1 MATTFVNPGGL
12 GTEFLSSRVG
22 ERLLSKRSAFVTSN
36 SKRVGFAIS
45 SRSAPFLCVA
55 FAGNPGTQGGAQ
67 GSSESVKGTKK
78 KPYFRRK
85 RSATKKKKNGAA
97 EAEEGVASL
106 SAKNDL
112 RALLSDSAVPVFS
125 EGVEVLEEPEAPQL
139 PIDDDDDICADAG
152 EAGPGNPLGRRVLG
166 KAVVSWVKEGI
177 SAMVREVVCAQERGE
192 IKEAEERMGAGHN
205 LVALAQPY
213 LLARPMPEGLE
224 SLCLRASLHYPTIF
238 DHYQRE
244 LCVSLQASEAEG
256 KVDNWQNTESWK
268 LLKKFAKSGSHRAVA
283 RRAKEPKQVHD
294 ILGLTPERIAEIQ
307 SQVDAFVTRGLELLQ
322 IERDVELEATHQSL
336 EGAASIIGNA
346 PTPSSSGPD
355 SKKDEQA
362 VENCDS
368 ISNLIAAGSS
378 TGLGGMH
385 LVTLSME
392 GGGHLPPTTMS
403 PGDMVCVRVS
413 DKRRGGTTME
423 CMRGS
428 VYSLAED
435 NNSIAVAIEARYS
448 NPTFSRLF
456 GKSLRLDR
464 ISALADATTYHRDC
478 EALERLQKHGLQKK
492 NPASSVVATLF
503 GEGPDICWLA
513 QNGPL
518 LPIPLLEQ
526 PSKEVRF
533 DESQKKA
540 IEMGLDRR
548 RPVTVI
554 QGPPGTGK
562 TLVITEL
569 IERAVLR
576 GERVL
581 ATAPTNAAV
590 DNMVERLGNAG
601 LNVVRVG
608 NPARVAPSVSSKSL
622 SFIVDRD
629 LSAFRR
635 DLVRRRADL
644 RSDLRQCLDDD
655 SVAAGIRQVLKQLG
669 KTLKQ
674 REKEAIDN
682 ALTSAQVVLCTN
694 TGAGDPLVRKLEA
707 FDLVVV
713 DEAAQAI
720 EPSCWIPLLQG
731 RRCVL
736 AGDACQLAPTIMSRE
751 ALDGGLS
758 VSLMERAGALHDG
771 LLSIMLN
778 TQYRM
783 HNAIALWASHEM
795 YSDRLCSAPAVA
807 SHLLSDSPSVKDSS
821 ITKVPML
828 LLDTRL
834 PFGSLIPGCEER
846 LDPAGTGSFFNEG
859 EADIVVDHI
868 RALLAT
874 GVAPSSIAVQSPYM
888 AQVQLLCDRI
898 EEIPGAEG
906 VQVASVDSF
915 QGREA
920 DAVVISMVRS
930 NNIGVVGFLG
940 DNRRMN
946 VAVTRARKH
955 VTIVCDSTTVSRNL
969 YLQRLLQHI
978 RQFGTVR
985 CAQEFGTPSI
995 PKKGLNIPSRA

>member
-1 MATTFVNPGGL
+1 MSLN
-12 GTEFLSSRVG
+12 SR
-22 ERLLSKRSAFVTSN
+22 RS
-36 SKRVGFAIS
+36 GFAIS
-45 SRSAPFLCVA
+45 SRSAAFLCVA
-55 FAGNPGTQGGAQ
+55 FAGNPGSQAGGQGA
-67 GSSESVKGTKK
+67 SESAKGTKK
-78 KPYFRRK
+78 KPYFKRR
-85 RSATKKKKNGAA
+85 RSATKKKKNGAV
-97 EAEEGVASL
+97 ELGEGVVA
-106 SAKNDL
+106 ANVKNDL
-112 RALLSDSAVPVFS
+112 RALLSNSAVPVFS
-125 EGVEVLEEPEAPQL
+125 EGVEGSEELEVSQL
-139 PIDDDDDICADAG
+139 STDDDDDSSADAD
-152 EAGPGNPLGRRVLG
+152 EAGPGNPLGRRILG
-166 KAVVSWVKEGI
+166 KAVVSWMKEGI
-177 SAMVREVVCAQERGE
+177 SAMVREIAIAQEGGQ
-192 IKEAEERMGAGHN
+192 IKEAEELMGTGHN

-213 LLARPMPEGLE
+213 LLARPMPQGLE
-224 SLCLRASLHYPTIF
+224 PACLRASLHYSTIF

-244 LCVSLQASEAEG
+244 LRVALQASQANG
-256 KVDNWQNTESWK
+256 KVDNWQDTESWK
-268 LLKKFAKSGSHRAVA
+268 LLKKFSKSGSHRAVA
-283 RRAKEPKQVHD
+283 RRAKGPKQIYD
-294 ILGLTPERIAEIQ
+294 ILGLSRERIAEIQ
-307 SQVDAFVTRGLELLQ
+307 SQVDTFVTRGLELLQ
-322 IERDVELEATHQSL
+322 IERDAELEATHQSL
-336 EGAASIIGNA
+336 EGAASAIGYPPVPLSPVPEA
-346 PTPSSSGPD
+346 
-355 SKKDEQA
+355 KKDEQA
-362 VENCDS
+362 FENCDS
-368 ISNLIAAGSS
+368 ITNLIAAGST

-392 GGGHLPPTTMS
+392 GGGHLPPTTIS
-403 PGDMVCVRVS
+403 PGDMVCVRIS
-413 DKRRGGTTME
+413 DKKRGGSTME

-435 NNSIAVAIEARYS
+435 NNSIAVAIEARYGD
-448 NPTFSRLF
+448 PTFSRLF

-464 ISALADATTYHRDC
+464 ISALADATTYQRDC
-478 EALERLQKHGLQKK
+478 EALERLQKCGLQKK
-492 NPASSVVATLF
+492 NPAASVVATLF

-518 LPIPLLEQ
+518 LPISLVEKSSL
-526 PSKEVRF
+526 KEVRF
-533 DESQKKA
+533 DESQGKA
-540 IEMGLDRR
+540 IEMGLDRK
-548 RPVTVI
+548 RPVVVI

-562 TLVITEL
+562 TSVVTEL

-590 DNMVERLGNAG
+590 DNMVERLANAG

-608 NPARVAPSVSSKSL
+608 NPARVAPAVSSRSL
-622 SFIVDRD
+622 SFIVDKG
-629 LSAFRR
+629 LTPFRR
-635 DLVRRRADL
+635 DLARRRADL
-644 RSDLRQCLDDD
+644 RSDLRQCLDDV
-655 SVAAGIRQVLKQLG
+655 SVAAGIRQVLKQLS

-674 REKEAIDN
+674 REKEAIND

-694 TGAGDPLVRKLEA
+694 TGAGEPLIRKLEA

-731 RRCVL
+731 KRCVL

-751 ALDGGLS
+751 ALDGGLG
-758 VSLMERAGALHDG
+758 VSLMERAGALHG
-771 LLSIMLN
+771 GMLSTMLSM
-778 TQYRM
+778 QYRM
-783 HNAIALWASHEM
+783 HHAIALWTSHEM
-795 YSDRLCSAPAVA
+795 YGGRVRSAPAVA
-807 SHLLSDSPSVKDSS
+807 SHLLRDSSNVKDSP

-846 LDPAGTGSFFNEG
+846 LDPAGTGSFYNEG

-978 RQFGTVR
+978 RRFGEVR
-985 CAQEFGTPSI
+985 CAREVETPSI
-995 PKKGLNIPSRA
+995 PRKGSYLLGPSTGTRS